1 MMKFFDLQLFGEE
14 EAAAAST
21 IAGEDTAQT
30 PTEKQTNQ
38 PGKENKAEPKYT
50 DEDLDRIIGRKF
62 AEMEKKKQKEVDEA
76 KKMAAMNATEKANYE
91 RDQAIKER
99 DDAFKERD
107 EIKAQMALAD
117 MANTARKMLADEGIA
132 VSDALLSIMVTADA
146 EETKAAI
153 DNFTKLFKESVES
166 AVKDRLRGET
176 PRRSSGS
183 DTPISEIDK
192 RIKKYL

>member
-14 EAAAAST
+14 EAAAASA
-21 IAGEDTAQT
+21 ISGKDTAQT

-117 MANTARKMLADEGIA
+117 MANTARKMLADDGIA

-176 PRRSSGS
+176 PRRSSGI

>member
-14 EAAAAST
+14 EAAAASA
-21 IAGEDTAQT
+21 ISGKDTAQT